1 MLKCLYYPYSRPRAD
16 EAIKRALLLFDE
28 IAFLDSQP
36 EFIRRALSRRD
47 LRGDTIDADA
57 VDAAVAYGVREG
69 VIRTIDTSAV
79 IENHGSIITA
89 ATVADVGDDR
99 FAAIAL
105 RGGTGIWSMLKERL
119 PEGFLGA
126 FYPGA
131 GTFMESVT
139 LQEIAGAAE
148 RTPNLQDFSTMR
160 WGSLEPEAAWKML
173 GAHRGYRFVVGGNP
187 HMQLQSYEVPFL
199 PASSLRINEALL
211 VAAAEGYVPFTD
223 SVVHDRL
230 LRVKALNA
238 RSSGHK
244 PNSPSIAELA
254 SEHAD
259 QAALSWLVLDKL
271 VSSEQLDHLSFEDI
285 LRYRAANQLSLS
297 RLRRSLATLS
307 DQLAE
312 ATDLRRAEKGI
323 DSLIDRKILAEV
335 EKAQQDVANS
345 WQDFIDAALIR
356 TARGA
361 VPAVAV
367 SALAGMDLIGIVLA
381 AAAAGAAVLGG
392 TIANDAIGLMQA
404 RRKSERHDFSYLT
417 NLSRT

>member
-16 EAIKRALLLFDE
+16 ETIKRALLLFDE

-36 EFIRRALSRRD
+36 EFVRRALSRRD
-47 LRGDTIDADA
+47 LGGDTIDADA
-57 VDAAVAYGVREG
+57 VDAAMAYGVREG
-69 VIRTIDTSAV
+69 VVRTIDTSTV
-79 IENHGSIITA
+79 IQLHGSIITA

-126 FYPGA
+126 FYPGV

-139 LQEIAGAAE
+139 LQEIAGNAE
-148 RTPNLQDFSTMR
+148 LTPRLQDFSAMR
-160 WGSLEPEAAWKML
+160 WGSLGPEAAWKML
-173 GAHRGYRFVVGGNP
+173 GARRGYRFVVGGNP

-211 VAAAEGYVPFTD
+211 VAAADGYVPFTD

-238 RSSGHK
+238 RSAGLK
-244 PNSPSIAELA
+244 PDTLSIAELA
-254 SEHAD
+254 SEQTD
-259 QAALSWLVLDKL
+259 QASLSWLVLDKL
-271 VSSEQLDHLSFEDI
+271 VSSEQLAHLSFEDI
-285 LRYRAANQLSLS
+285 LRYRAANQPSLS
-297 RLRRSLATLS
+297 RLRRSLAMLS
-307 DQLAE
+307 DQLAG

-323 DSLIDRKILAEV
+323 ESLVDRKILAEV

-345 WQDFIDAALIR
+345 WQDFVDAAFIR

-367 SALAGMDLIGIVLA
+367 TILAGMDLIGIVMA

-404 RRKSERHDFSYLT
+404 KRKSQRHDFSYLT
-417 NLSRT
+417 ELSSA